1 MIDELKQ
8 LIIRDLGNLKKELEQ
23 YPSDSAIWLKPE
35 GINNSAGTLA
45 LHLVGNL
52 NHFIGSVLGQTG
64 YVRDRNA
71 EFNDRD
77 VPTNELTDQLDETI
91 KVVTSTLD
99 SLSQDV
105 LNSTYPIEVFGEP
118 ISTVKFLI
126 HLHGHLNYHLGQ
138 VNYHRRLL
146 AGE

>member
-1 MIDELKQ
+1 MIEELKQ
-8 LIIRDLGNLKKELEQ
+8 LIVRDLGNLKKELEQ
-23 YPSDSAIWLKPE
+23 YPSDNSIWLKPE
-35 GINNSAGTLA
+35 VINNSAGTLA

-64 YVRDRNA
+64 YVRDRKA

-77 VPTNELTDQLDETI
+77 VPTNKLIDQVDETI

-99 SLSQDV
+99 SLSEDV

-146 AGE
+146 ASE